1 MRPGRL
7 VFEHSPSQSLP
18 ATADLQ
24 TNGSKR
30 GETNGNER
38 SHCVTYSG
46 PFPTTTPSLLSC
58 HPLHP
63 TARWK
68 LQRQPAGKAKN
79 GSHTTARNLFL
90 KRNYPL
96 NDGLINHTTQLD
108 FMQEF
113 NSCQWIIRLRE
124 HRNTHPITPVGS
136 SMLFQQGVIVIH
148 FEPGDVNVQRSTPR
162 MLCEQC
168 PSILGTSLAPLP
180 ARKAFGGCR
189 LQNCSSVTH
198 SSPVVFNTSVSA
210 STVLQTLN
218 KYDRTVMSGRRSH
231 QGN

>member
-30 GETNGNER
+30 GETNPCYHVIHYIQPQGGNFN
-38 SHCVTYSG
+38 G
-46 PFPTTTPSLLSC
+46 N
-58 HPLHP
+58 
-63 TARWK
+63 
-68 LQRQPAGKAKN
+68 LQGRRKN

-124 HRNTHPITPVGS
+124 YRNTHPITPVGS

-180 ARKAFGGCR
+180 ARKAFGGWIGFKTAQASHTTH
-189 LQNCSSVTH
+189 LSCSILLCPH
-198 SSPVVFNTSVSA
+198 PQCCK
-210 STVLQTLN
+210 L
-218 KYDRTVMSGRRSH
+218 
-231 QGN
+231 